1 MTSPTAGAISV
12 IVIDSQPIVRAGVA
26 AVVATTADIALTL
39 GVDSVADALRRP
51 THSSGTEVVITDLGD
66 YGGSGSDRIAAL
78 RRAAPDRPILVFS
91 TLPERPWAAVAIEVG
106 ASGFISRFAPT
117 DQLIDAIRCVAG
129 GDRYISAE
137 GAQALAE
144 HLSTRSDLTARE
156 REVLRLLASGERIS
170 DVAHTLNI
178 SVKTAS
184 SHKANLQRKLGVSSL
199 GGLIRYA
206 IEQRL
211 VPGSV
216 SGDP

>member
-1 MTSPTAGAISV
+1 MTSPTTGAISV

-26 AVVATTADIALTL
+26 AVVGATADIVLALST
-39 GVDSVADALRRP
+39 DSVADALRRP
-51 THSSGTEVVITDLGD
+51 PPSSRAEVVVTDLGD

-78 RRAAPDRPILVFS
+78 RRVAPDRPILVYS
-91 TLPERPWAAVAIEVG
+91 TLPERPWAAVAIEIG
-106 ASGFISRFAPT
+106 ASGFIPRFAPT
-117 DQLIDAIRCVAG
+117 DQLIDAIRCVAA

-144 HLSTRSDLTARE
+144 HISTGSDLTARE

-170 DVAHTLNI
+170 DVAHSLNI

-184 SHKANLQRKLGVSSL
+184 SHKANLQRKLGVDSL

-211 VPGSV
+211 VPGSF